1 MESKINLT
9 ISAINVNSFNVST
22 AHQNNAKCYLKVE
35 GITKKKAD
43 IILIT
48 DCRLN
53 GERKK
58 IEDLMALNLNCS
70 YSKNFNISAVLF
82 TFLFLNQLITGIF
95 GVVLVILA
103 GVFLLTSVV
112 GTCPLYLPFKINT
125 NHKK

>member
-1 MESKINLT
+1 MKNIGKTDKI
-9 ISAINVNSFNVST
+9 VRV
-22 AHQNNAKCYLKVE
+22 
-35 GITKKKAD
+35 
-43 IILIT
+43 LI
-48 DCRLN
+48 
-53 GERKK
+53 
-58 IEDLMALNLNCS
+58 
-70 YSKNFNISAVLF
+70 AVLF